1 MNKPVDVLFLAAD
14 SSRSKTYAQVM
25 QHSGLSVSRT
35 LLLRKQN
42 AQGTNS
48 APFGKPTSHEV
59 EVVLP
64 DLEIPLATTV
74 EQISDKFDVVDNY
87 GGIKRSGIIEYLSIH
102 RPKLVIYSGYGGELV
117 PEEMLG
123 LGIPFLHLHSGWL
136 PEYRGST
143 TAYYSLLNDGN
154 CGVTAILLKPEIDN
168 GDIVARKKYPAPPSG
183 VDIDHLYD
191 NAIRADLL
199 SKVLAGWMKNHEFEG
214 FVEQDESE
222 SQTYYVIHPVL
233 KHLAILSTS

>member
-14 SSRSKTYAQVM
+14 SSRSKAYAQVM

-35 LLLRKQN
+35 LLLRKQK

-48 APFGKPTSHEV
+48 TPFVKPSSPDFKI
-59 EVVLP
+59 VLP
-64 DLEIPLATTV
+64 DLEIPLVETV
-74 EQISDKFDVVDNY
+74 EQISDKFDIVENY
-87 GGIKRSGIIEYLSIH
+87 GGIKRSGIIEYLSTH

-143 TAYYSLLNDGN
+143 TVYYSLLNDGN

-199 SKVLAGWMKNHEFEG
+199 SEVLAGWMKNHEFEG

>member
-1 MNKPVDVLFLAAD
+1 MNKPVDVFFLAAD
-14 SSRSKTYAQVM
+14 SSRSKAYAQVM
-25 QHSGLSVSRT
+25 QHSGLSVCRT
-35 LLLRKQN
+35 LLLRKQKVPV
-42 AQGTNS
+42 ANS
-48 APFGKPTSHEV
+48 TPFGKASSTDDKI
-59 EVVLP
+59 VLP
-64 DLEIPLATTV
+64 DLEIPLVETV
-74 EQISDKFDVVDNY
+74 EQISDKFDIVENY
-87 GGIKRSGIIEYLSIH
+87 GGIKRSGIIEYLSTH

-143 TAYYSLLNDGN
+143 TVYYSLLNDGN

-168 GDIVARKKYPAPPSG
+168 GDIVARKRYPAPPSG

-199 SKVLAGWMKNHEFEG
+199 SEVLAGWMKNHEFEG